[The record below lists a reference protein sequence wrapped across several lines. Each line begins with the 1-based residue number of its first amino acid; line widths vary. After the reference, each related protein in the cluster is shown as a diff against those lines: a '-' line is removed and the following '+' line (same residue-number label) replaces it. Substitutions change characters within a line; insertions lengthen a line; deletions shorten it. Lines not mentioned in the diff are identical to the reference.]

1 MDGIFELSRLADWYG
16 TLLTP
21 RQLSLI
27 RQYADEDCSLS
38 EIAEREGVS
47 RQAVRDAITRAE
59 KEMYVLEG
67 KLHLIRK
74 DERLREALADLRK
87 SAEDPAVLMKID
99 QLCGLLEDND
109 GV

>member
-16 TLLTP
+16 ALLTP
-21 RQLSLI
+21 RQLSLV

-47 RQAVRDAITRAE
+47 RQAVRDAVARAE
-59 KEMYVLEG
+59 KEMLGLEK
-67 KLHLIRK
+67 KLHLIQK
-74 DERLREALADLRK
+74 DERVRSALSEL
-87 SAEDPAVLMKID
+87 AEKLDDPALLARI
-99 QLCGLLEDND
+99 QGIYGLLEDND